1 MICGE
6 ISRET
11 NEKRTISQVITTK
24 FPMQSSREFYC
35 AEQGI
40 WQADQG
46 ISTIKVLH
54 ARNQC
59 GGCDREACCL
69 GRPPGSALWQAGVRR
84 APYQDAWDSVDPRE
98 VSPHSPDDAII
109 CSVDAAIQL
118 T

>member
-1 MICGE
+1 MVCGE

-46 ISTIKVLH
+46 ISDAEAAIVTLVVWEGHPAVPFGNRAFAVLH
-54 ARNQC
+54 ARTPGTQSTP
-59 GGCDREACCL
+59 GKL
-69 GRPPGSALWQAGVRR
+69 GNSGTRVGLTSSSLLKNPGFG
-84 APYQDAWDSVDPRE
+84 
-98 VSPHSPDDAII
+98 
-109 CSVDAAIQL
+109 
-118 T
+118 